1 MKNINIIYTIF
12 FTLLFL
18 LASYFIYKTINPT
31 SLPANLV
38 AGTGRID
45 GDLIFLNTKY
55 PGRILEMNVNDG
67 DMVKKGD
74 VVAVLSSEE
83 LKARFDAISQGIEAA
98 LKNKDAAVESIK
110 ALEYN
115 VSISEESLPR
125 VVKSRQKAVQQAESA
140 IKALHASRE
149 ALELKLEQSKRDYER
164 VKSLYEEKLVSD
176 NDIEMARLQRDA
188 DEKQL
193 ESMDQQIIA
202 HGKEIDNLRIAVKI
216 EQTNLLNIDILKQQ
230 LKARNSELG
239 ALSAQIEQAK
249 AQRREISV
257 MLDEL
262 IIRSPIDGVV
272 IDRIAQIGMVIGEGG
287 NVLLLINP
295 SELYLQ
301 IFVDTIENGKIKLGN
316 KGQVFLDAYPD
327 NPIEATVVRIEQ
339 RAEFTPKEVQIR
351 SDRIQLMFAVH
362 LMPDEYHP
370 NLKLGLPAIGVIS
383 LDGKGLLKSSRSLG
397 NL

>member
-125 VVKSRQKAVQQAESA
+125 VVKSRQKAVQQAEGA
-140 IKALHASRE
+140 IKASAC
-149 ALELKLEQSKRDYER
+149 K
-164 VKSLYEEKLVSD
+164 
-176 NDIEMARLQRDA
+176 QR
-188 DEKQL
+188 
-193 ESMDQQIIA
+193 
-202 HGKEIDNLRIAVKI
+202 G
-216 EQTNLLNIDILKQQ
+216 
-230 LKARNSELG
+230 
-239 ALSAQIEQAK
+239 
-249 AQRREISV
+249 
-257 MLDEL
+257 
-262 IIRSPIDGVV
+262 
-272 IDRIAQIGMVIGEGG
+272 
-287 NVLLLINP
+287 
-295 SELYLQ
+295 
-301 IFVDTIENGKIKLGN
+301 
-316 KGQVFLDAYPD
+316 
-327 NPIEATVVRIEQ
+327 VRIEIG
-339 RAEFTPKEVQIR
+339 AE
-351 SDRIQLMFAVH
+351 
-362 LMPDEYHP
+362 
-370 NLKLGLPAIGVIS
+370 
-383 LDGKGLLKSSRSLG
+383 
-397 NL
+397 